1 MCNLYST
8 DTGLDA
14 IRSAVRQLSLDL
26 QPGEGLGNFAGIG
39 RLYPDQDGVIVR
51 REDNGLR
58 LSSMR
63 WGFPPAPTK
72 DKPKSAKP
80 ITNIRNKN
88 LPLFSAK

>member
-39 RLYPDQDGVIVR
+39 RL
-51 REDNGLR
+51 
-58 LSSMR
+58 
-63 WGFPPAPTK
+63 
-72 DKPKSAKP
+72 
-80 ITNIRNKN
+80 
-88 LPLFSAK
+88 